1 MSTLDIFMPLL
12 SGPVSRQTIEQVL
25 KELYCLK
32 EIEEV
37 NRKLKVDL
45 VDNKAKDLYW
55 YNILSMRVI

>member
-55 YNILSMRVI
+55 YNILSMRV

>member
-1 MSTLDIFMPLL
+1 MPLL

-55 YNILSMRVI
+55 YNILSMRV

>member
-1 MSTLDIFMPLL
+1 MSTLDIFMSLL

-55 YNILSMRVI
+55 YNILSMRV

>member
-1 MSTLDIFMPLL
+1 MLLL

-32 EIEEV
+32 EIEKV

-45 VDNKAKDLYW
+45 VDNEAKDLYW